1 MFNFTCLSFYEAN
14 MREITC
20 CFHWEPVRSSK
31 EKKEAKKTLYARITY
46 HSLTCLDIPA
56 ITARDTYQTWNYRK
70 AIKLTIFANFY
81 LIIFNVREIKKQR
94 VVWCIIHRELLG
106 EMLQWSIR
114 HKPAKHGCDDLCTL
128 LWAPTSCLTPPHP
141 VDNCFFSFFRYPSPP
156 LDMAADASSM
166 AKTDKAMAKSHLFW
180 APICFLIGGKREKKQ
195 MRSEGTKKKE
205 EEETEVFQIMVWDN
219 RTEWDWKYAKTTV
232 APAQA
237 VCFLQGHDICHTTV
251 TLTGNCHHLIL
262 DCLKK
267 PLNETFL
274 SV

>member
-81 LIIFNVREIKKQR
+81 LIIFNVREIKKQLWFDALSIENCW
-94 VVWCIIHRELLG
+94 VKCCNEVFDTSLQSIAAMISAHSCEHWLPVWHHHILLITVFSLFFATPPLHLTWQQ
-106 EMLQWSIR
+106 MRHLWQRLTRQWPS
-114 HKPAKHGCDDLCTL
+114 
-128 LWAPTSCLTPPHP
+128 PTSSGLLS
-141 VDNCFFSFFRYPSPP
+141 V
-156 LDMAADASSM
+156 SS
-166 AKTDKAMAKSHLFW
+166 L
-180 APICFLIGGKREKKQ
+180 GGREKKNRWDLKGQ
-195 MRSEGTKKKE
+195 KKE
-205 EEETEVFQIMVWDN
+205 EDEETEVFQIMVWDN
-219 RTEWDWKYAKTTV
+219 RTEWDWKSAKTTV

-237 VCFLQGHDICHTTV
+237 VCFLQVHDICHTTV